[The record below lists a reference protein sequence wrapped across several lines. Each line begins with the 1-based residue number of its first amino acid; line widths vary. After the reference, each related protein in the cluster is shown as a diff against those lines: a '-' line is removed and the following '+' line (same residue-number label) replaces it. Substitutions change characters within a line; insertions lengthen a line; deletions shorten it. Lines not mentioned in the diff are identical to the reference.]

1 MDYLPIM
8 TLDPKPSP
16 QARSDDTR
24 RRLIDAALKLFGTY
38 GYDAVTTRRLVRE
51 AGVNQV
57 AIPYHF
63 GGKEG
68 LYIAVAE
75 HIVARLGARLA
86 PALEASGPEDALPE
100 QKEAAIALLRDIL
113 LRMARQIVGAP
124 ESEHFA
130 RFVVREQMD
139 PTPAFDVLYTGLF
152 GRLFKII
159 TRLFATA
166 LGHEEV
172 TEPVAVRA
180 LSLVGQFIVFR
191 IARTAAERALGWN
204 DVGPREMALIEDVI
218 DANLYAILKE
228 ARQ

>member
-1 MDYLPIM
+1 MMLHK
-8 TLDPKPSP
+8 KPSP
-16 QARSDDTR
+16 QARSDETR

-75 HIVARLGARLA
+75 HIVERMAAQLTPVLDEIAQKGGL
-86 PALEASGPEDALPE
+86 PEDRE
-100 QKEAAIALLRDIL
+100 TAIVLLRDIL
-113 LRMARQIVGAP
+113 HRMARQIVGSA
-124 ESEHFA
+124 EAEHFA

-139 PTPAFDVLYTGLF
+139 PTAAFDVLYDGLF
-152 GRLFKII
+152 GRVFGTI

-166 LGHEEV
+166 MGQKEV
-172 TEPVAVRA
+172 DEAMGVRA
-180 LSLVGQFIVFR
+180 FTLFGQFMVFR
-191 IARTAAERALGWN
+191 VARAAATRALGW
-204 DVGPREMALIEDVI
+204 DEVGAPQMALIEDAI
-218 DANLYAILKE
+218 DANLYAILSE
-228 ARQ
+228 GRS